1 MIMEQKIG
9 TIIAI
14 MVLGAVLA
22 LVMFNLMPP
31 APGPAPAIELANA
44 APPAD
49 VATAAPF
56 REYPIGETEQRG
68 MHIAAVWLPP
78 VQMEG
83 MELPQDANVIHL
95 EADIHA
101 LEGNVNGFGRGAW
114 IPYLSV
120 RYEIIPVEAGK
131 GAVTGEFMPMV
142 AKDGPHYG
150 ATIEMPGPGK
160 FRLVY
165 HIDPPSKNGFGRHSD
180 PVTGVAAWWDAFKVE
195 FDFDYA
201 RAASDPRDTA
211 PKGEPAS
218 EQPAP

>member
-1 MIMEQKIG
+1 MEQKIG
-9 TIIAI
+9 GIIAV
-14 MVLGAVLA
+14 MVLGAVAA
-22 LVMFNLMPP
+22 LVLFNLMPP
-31 APGPAPAIELANA
+31 AHGPAPATGSVQPAVQTGV
-44 APPAD
+44 AP
-49 VATAAPF
+49 AAPF
-56 REYPIGETEQRG
+56 REYPIGEAEQSG

-114 IPYLSV
+114 IPYLGV
-120 RYEIIPVEAGK
+120 RYEIIPVEPGK
-131 GAVTGEFMPMV
+131 DAVTGEFMPMV

-165 HIDPPSKNGFGRHSD
+165 HIDPPSTNGFGRHSD
-180 PVTGVAAWWDAFKVE
+180 PVTGVAPWWEPFNVE

-201 RAASDPRDTA
+201 PAPAAQPDSES
-211 PKGEPAS
+211 KSPAS
-218 EQPAP
+218 ATQGAP